1 MAQSIIFLGRFIP
14 PKLLLNAAADSK
26 GTLGFS
32 NHNFEMSLIHGLCN
46 QDVNLSF
53 ISLPG
58 VFSYPRFNRKSFIH
72 KETFEFDGYQGIS
85 IGYWNLVGINK
96 FTRVF
101 AAARAII
108 KAVKNYQ
115 NNVSIIINTPNTD
128 LLLSVDIASKIL
140 NRHIDTTLIIPD
152 IPSVITSLDQNKGLR
167 NRIINIMDHY
177 SEKLAGKCDRLVLL
191 TEQMKDFFPKDK
203 PYMVME
209 GIVDVKTMDLNNVRK
224 SDVVP
229 YFLYTGTLRKIFGV
243 MDLVN
248 AFEKSNLPDNMELW
262 ICGSG
267 DAADDIRKRVAI
279 NPKIKFLGLVDSK
292 QALELQHNAF
302 CLVNPRTSEGEFT
315 KYSFP
320 SKTMEY
326 LLSGNPVIAH
336 KLPGIPDDY
345 DKYLI
350 YPDNETISALA
361 KTLFDL
367 AAMPVERRTELGRA
381 SRDFVISEK
390 NSITQTR
397 RILDFINQ

>member
-1 MAQSIIFLGRFIP
+1 MSQSIIFLGRFIP
-14 PKLLLNAAADSK
+14 PKLMLNAAADSK

-32 NHNFEMSLIHGLCN
+32 NHNFEMSLIHGLCHQN
-46 QDVNLSF
+46 VDISF
-53 ISLPG
+53 VSMPG
-58 VFSYPRFNRKSFIH
+58 VFSYPQFNRKSFIH
-72 KETFEFDGYQGIS
+72 KEIFEFDGYPGCS
-85 IGYWNLVGINK
+85 IGYWNMVGINK

-101 AAARAII
+101 AGARTII
-108 KAVKNYQ
+108 TAVKNHK
-115 NNVSIIINTPNTD
+115 NNVSIIINTPTTD
-128 LLLSVDIASKIL
+128 LLLSVDIASKML

-152 IPSVITSLDQNKGLR
+152 IPSMITSMNQNKGLKS
-167 NRIINIMDHY
+167 RIINVMDHH

-191 TEQMKDFFPKDK
+191 TEQMKDYFSKEM

-209 GIVDVKTMDLNNVRK
+209 GIVDVETMDLQSISK
-224 SDVVP
+224 SDIVP

-248 AFEKSNLPDNMELW
+248 AFEKSNLPDDMELW

-267 DAADDIRKRVAI
+267 DAADDIRKHAAKNR
-279 NPKIKFLGLVDSK
+279 KIKFLGLVDSK
-292 QALELQHNAF
+292 HALELQHNAF
-302 CLVNPRTSEGEFT
+302 CLVNPRTSKGEFT

-361 KTLFDL
+361 KTLSDL
-367 AAMPVERRTELGRA
+367 AAMPEERRTELGRA
-381 SRDFVISEK
+381 GRDFVISEK
-390 NSITQTR
+390 NSIAQTR